1 MKKSYHLV
9 FFLLVL
15 FIPNFV
21 QAQEI
26 STFLKQKAFT
36 LNGSLSGTMNGYS
49 SSTFNPNIRPFG
61 YSLNGNINIGIYG
74 FIIPINVFVTD
85 MVNGYQIPFSLVGAS
100 PTYKRWTFH
109 AGIRNLN
116 WGQFALAGAPITGG
130 GLEYNGNKFRFG
142 FIYGRLAKAV
152 AEDTLQPA
160 QATPSFERWGWAA
173 KMGFGSLSNS
183 FDITILRAAD
193 NLNSLPYV
201 PVKADIQPREN
212 LVTSLSWKKAINRYL
227 RWDAEVASSIF
238 TRDTRAAST
247 DLEKD
252 LPGIENL
259 FWIYQPRL
267 STQFYFAGLTG
278 LSFQYRNVGLR
289 FQYKR
294 VDNDFTSLGAVFIQ
308 NDVEEYSGSLNLGF
322 WANKIRFN
330 VTGGQ
335 QRDNLN
341 FTKASTS
348 KRVIA
353 SGNVSFNP
361 VKWYGLDVSYSNF
374 LTDQQQT
381 ARRLFDTARTALVNE
396 NLSISQRFSFNN
408 PVHARN
414 FMVMLNRAAINDL
427 NPTASRN
434 SSGQTLSAGL
444 SFSYSHLKR
453 QMGMNLSLN
462 YNQTSFRTIDASFMG
477 ANAGLNKTFFNGKL
491 GTSINLGYGFN
502 YANGEKKSGNLNG
515 SFNANCNLAKKTS
528 LAMSVF
534 VMNNEAI
541 SLTTPGSGETRASLT
556 ITQGF

>member
-1 MKKSYHLV
+1 
-9 FFLLVL
+9 
-15 FIPNFV
+15 
-21 QAQEI
+21 
-26 STFLKQKAFT
+26 
-36 LNGSLSGTMNGYS
+36 MNGYS

-61 YSLNGNINIGIYG
+61 YSLNGNVNIGIYG
-74 FIIPINVFVTD
+74 FVIPINVFVTD
-85 MVNGYQIPFSLVGAS
+85 MVNGYQIPFSLIGAS

-116 WGQFALAGAPITGG
+116 WGQFSLAGAPITGG

-152 AEDTLQPA
+152 AEDTLQPT
-160 QATPSFERWGWAA
+160 QVNPSFERWGWAA

-193 NLNSLPYV
+193 RLGSLPYV
-201 PVKADIQPREN
+201 PVKSEVLPKEN
-212 LVTSLSWKKAINRYL
+212 LVTSVSWKKAIARYI
-227 RWDAEVASSIF
+227 RWDAEVATSFF
-238 TRDTRAAST
+238 TRDLRAASSG
-247 DLEKD
+247 LEKD
-252 LPGIENL
+252 LPFIQNL
-259 FWIYQPRL
+259 FWIYEPKL

-278 LSFQYRNVGLR
+278 LSFQYRNFGLR

-294 VDNDFTSLGAVFIQ
+294 VDNDFASLGAVFIQ
-308 NDVEEYSGSLNLGF
+308 NDVEEFSGSMNMGFWKNKVRLNL
-322 WANKIRFN
+322 
-330 VTGGQ
+330 TGGQ

-361 VKWYGLDVSYSNF
+361 IKWYGLDVSYSNF
-374 LTDQQQT
+374 LTDQQQA
-381 ARRLFDTARTALVNE
+381 ARRLFDTSRTALVNE
-396 NLSISQRFSFNN
+396 NLSVNQRFSFNN

-414 FMVMLNRAAINDL
+414 FMVMFNRAAINDL

-453 QMGMNLSLN
+453 QFGMNMSVN
-462 YNQTSFRTIDASFMG
+462 YNQTSFRSIEASFMG

-502 YANGEKKSGNLNG
+502 YSNGDKKSGNLNG

-528 LAMSVF
+528 LAMSIF

-541 SLTTPGSGETRASLT
+541 NITTPGSGETRANLT